1 MEEFIVE
8 NAKEILA
15 YSQRGVE
22 EGSEDEGEGYGGEGE
37 EGEEGVGGDSLTQT
51 QSLRK

>member
-8 NAKEILA
+8 NAKEMLA

-22 EGSEDEGEGYGGEGE
+22 EGSEDEGEGYGGEG
-37 EGEEGVGGDSLTQT
+37 GEGVGGDSLTQT